1 MNIAKMAVKS
11 TVVDLDED
19 ARNEVYL
26 YRDKTIRIIL
36 EKVPAKFKEMTK
48 MALEEHIDRRFI
60 VRNTRIKGEISP
72 KTGKEYSLIHPSPKL
87 GYLTEAEAEKR
98 VAEANKAGQI
108 SRAKALKR
116 KTVRENLSEIDE
128 NFAEEIAEEVVATT
142 KDSNLK
148 QALDRMVLTFS
159 ERLSDDKL
167 YSERR
172 KIIDKDI
179 QELIQAIESDESYS
193 QDDINS
199 FSQFLSKLQGKPF
212 FSRIHQASL
221 RDVLERMRSK
231 YRFDDS
237 KNASWQ
243 DSLRKSKVIEAIKRF
258 EEKHLKDEPMKLSKN
273 YVEEIDMNW
282 KEVLK
287 TTEKLEE
294 EAEEFEKTEA
304 KPDFLDLDKDGNKK
318 ESMKQ
323 AAKDAKKK
331 PKSKNPFTRE
341 D

>member
-1 MNIAKMAVKS
+1 MRGS
-11 TVVDLDED
+11 ELDKDAQDEIRGYAED
-19 ARNEVYL
+19 YA
-26 YRDKTIRIIL
+26 DKLKIPSSQR
-36 EKVPAKFKEMTK
+36 KEFLSLIYAGM
-48 MALEEHIDRRFI
+48 MSRFY
-60 VRNTRIKGEISP
+60 VRNLNEKGDVSP
-72 KTGKEYSLIHPSPKL
+72 KTGKELSLIHPSRRL
-87 GYLTEAEAEKR
+87 GYEEESEAENRNKTQVESAARSRKR
-98 VAEANKAGQI
+98 FQT
-108 SRAKALKR
+108 
-116 KTVRENLSEIDE
+116 TVDEMSSEIT
-128 NFAEEIAEEVVATT
+128 EEVAQEDITELAEEV

-172 KIIDKDI
+172 KIIDRDI
-179 QELIQAIESDESYS
+179 QELIQAIETDESYT
-193 QDDINS
+193 QDDINA
-199 FSQFLSKLQGKPF
+199 FGQLMAKLKDKPF
-212 FSRIHQASL
+212 FSGIHQAQL
-221 RDVLERMRSK
+221 RDIAEMMRSK
-231 YRFDDS
+231 YKFDDS

-318 ESMKQ
+318 EPMKE

-331 PKSKNPFTRE
+331 PKSKNPFSRK

>member
-1 MNIAKMAVKS
+1 MLGS
-11 TVVDLDED
+11 DLDKD
-19 ARNEVYL
+19 AKDELMVYAEN
-26 YRDKTIRIIL
+26 YVDKL
-36 EKVPAKFKEMTK
+36 NVPAKKRDELISLIYAGMQT
-48 MALEEHIDRRFI
+48 RYY
-60 VRNTRIKGEISP
+60 VRNTNTKGEINP
-72 KTGKEYSLIHPSPKL
+72 KTGEEKLLLNPSKHIGYEDVASAENRNKTQEDSAARARKYS
-87 GYLTEAEAEKR
+87 
-98 VAEANKAGQI
+98 
-108 SRAKALKR
+108 
-116 KTVRENLSEIDE
+116 KTVKEGLAEITPK
-128 NFAEEIAEEVVATT
+128 IAEEDITELAEEV

-167 YSERR
+167 NSERR
-172 KIIDKDI
+172 KIIDRDI

-193 QDDINS
+193 QEDINS

-212 FSRIHQASL
+212 FSGIHQASL

-243 DSLRKSKVIEAIKRF
+243 DSLRKSRVIEAIKRF
-258 EEKHLKDEPMKLSKN
+258 EEKHLKDEPMELSKN

-294 EAEEFEKTEA
+294 EAEEFEKTEP
-304 KPDFLDLDKDGNKK
+304 KPDFIDLDKDGNKK

-331 PKSKNPFTRE
+331 PKSKNPFTRK